1 MKRVITINRT
11 YGSDGREIGKA
22 LAVKLGIH
30 YYDKQLLKI
39 ISERKDIPYE
49 ELAKVDE
56 KRASMW
62 LYPVN
67 DEYQMEPKFRFEPMN
82 DVLFGETDKLI
93 RELAEKGDCIIIGRC
108 ANAILK
114 DCDSVKSIFIHAPLE
129 ARLNTVMR
137 REQCDLKEAKALIRK
152 MDKQRRYYYNYYT
165 DQDWMDMEQYHLC
178 LDSSKMKKEEMLDIL
193 TALYRSM

>member
-1 MKRVITINRT
+1 MKRIITINRT
-11 YGSDGREIGKA
+11 FGSDGREIGKA

-39 ISERKDIPYE
+39 ISDRKDIPYE
-49 ELAKVDE
+49 ELVKVDE

-67 DEYQMEPKFRFEPMN
+67 DEYQMEPKYRFEPMN
-82 DVLFGETDKLI
+82 DILFGETDKLI
-93 RELAEKGDCIIIGRC
+93 QELAEKEDCIIIGRC
-108 ANAILK
+108 ANSILK
-114 DCDSVKSIFIHAPLE
+114 DRETVRSVFIHAPLE
-129 ARLNTVMR
+129 NRLNTVMR
-137 REQCDLKEAKALIRK
+137 RERCDMKEAKALIRK

-178 LDSSKMKKEEMLDIL
+178 LDSSKLKREEIVDIL
-193 TALYRSM
+193 AAMYKSI